1 MIETFASAFIEAA
14 LFTLSEDE
22 TGVTLH
28 PDTDSAMRAFAGDF
42 YTRHKEAV
50 EGYGEGY
57 GYGVKQAGHDLWF
70 TIQGHGVGYWEQV
83 GEPHADTL
91 DAAARRYRGAEE
103 LYTGD
108 DGFLHWTPP
117 SST

>member
-22 TGVTLH
+22 TGDTLH

-42 YTRHKEAV
+42 YTRHQVAV
-50 EGYGEGY
+50 EGYGEG
-57 GYGVKQAGHDLWF
+57 VTQAGHDLWF
-70 TIQGHGVGYWEQV
+70 TIQGHGVGYWEQA

-91 DAAARRYRGAEE
+91 DAAATCYRGAEE

-108 DGFLHWTPP
+108 DGLLHWHPP
-117 SST
+117 RPA